1 MPYTANQ
8 VTEFPQKG
16 NRTDLAPSEAEG
28 PSYIGSS
35 EATGAGHEQSS
46 EREEDPNQGFYTGP
60 IKPSFNSGPN
70 GRKTSFD
77 AT

>member
-8 VTEFPQKG
+8 VTEFPQG
-16 NRTDLAPSEAEG
+16 VRTDLSPSEADG

-35 EATGAGHEQSS
+35 ESVGVGHEASS
-46 EREEDPNQGFYTGP
+46 ERAENPNQGFYTGE

-70 GRKTSFD
+70 GRKTGFD
-77 AT
+77 A